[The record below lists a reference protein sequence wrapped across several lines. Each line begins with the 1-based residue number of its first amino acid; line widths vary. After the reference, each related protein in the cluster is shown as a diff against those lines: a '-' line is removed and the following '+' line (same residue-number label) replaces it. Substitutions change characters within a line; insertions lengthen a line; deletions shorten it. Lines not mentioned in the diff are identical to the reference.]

1 MDKEKLFA
9 QIKGGLIVSCQAL
22 EHEPLYTKEGG
33 VMPLMAKAAAMS
45 GAVGIR
51 ANTVRDITQIK
62 EVVDLPVIGIIKKDY
77 PGTPMYIT
85 VTMKEVDELVACGV
99 DILAVQ
105 GTGALRPD
113 GSTSAEFIRAIKAKY
128 PDQLVMA
135 DCDNFENAMAC
146 AEAGADFVGTTMR
159 GYTPETQGID
169 DIDFDF
175 VHKLA
180 TECPAKVIAEGH
192 IHYPEQAVKALEA
205 GAFALVVG
213 GAITRPA
220 EITARFTGAINA
232 MNKQYLAIDIGG
244 TAVKLGIVDETGAVG
259 PKAEESVN
267 FDGYQTPVLTTV
279 LKAAKAF
286 VETQNIDVNTL
297 EGVGVSATGQIDS
310 RKGIVAGT
318 CGNFPN
324 YINSP
329 IQAELERLFGLPV
342 TVANDANCMTL
353 GEVWV
358 GGAKGYTDVIG
369 VTLGTGVGG
378 GILTGGRLLEG
389 ARGLGG
395 ELGHYRTHALDGVPC
410 TCGATGC
417 WERYAAT
424 TALVR
429 AAQKKDPAWKDGRA
443 IFAAAEAGNET
454 VLALLDAWT
463 DEIAQGLAGMV
474 HIFNPQLI
482 LIGGGVSAQQK
493 LLIEPIAAKVRAS
506 VMPAFAEGLEI
517 RAAQLHNDA
526 GMVGAVYYFRQQHG
540 EA

>member
-1 MDKEKLFA
+1 M
-9 QIKGGLIVSCQAL
+9 
-22 EHEPLYTKEGG
+22 
-33 VMPLMAKAAAMS
+33 
-45 GAVGIR
+45 
-51 ANTVRDITQIK
+51 
-62 EVVDLPVIGIIKKDY
+62 
-77 PGTPMYIT
+77 
-85 VTMKEVDELVACGV
+85 
-99 DILAVQ
+99 
-105 GTGALRPD
+105 
-113 GSTSAEFIRAIKAKY
+113 
-128 PDQLVMA
+128 
-135 DCDNFENAMAC
+135 
-146 AEAGADFVGTTMR
+146 
-159 GYTPETQGID
+159 
-169 DIDFDF
+169 
-175 VHKLA
+175 
-180 TECPAKVIAEGH
+180 
-192 IHYPEQAVKALEA
+192 
-205 GAFALVVG
+205 
-213 GAITRPA
+213 
-220 EITARFTGAINA
+220 
-232 MNKQYLAIDIGG
+232 KQYLAIDIGG

-259 PKAEESVN
+259 PKAEEIVN

-429 AAQKKDPAWKDGRA
+429 AAQEKDPAWKDGRA

-517 RAAQLHNDA
+517 RAAQLHNVIHAGQTRGKIESVILSALGQVMLTLSRLAQDLILFSMPEFGYFALPEAFTTGSSIMPQKRNPDVLELLRAKAAKVLGHAHTVAEMVRAAPSGYNRDLQEAKAPFFEGFDLTVSSLAVMRPLVAGLKVDKQALRRGFGPEVFATDRALELVAGGMPFRDA
-526 GMVGAVYYFRQQHG
+526 YREVKSRIGELAGGDPDAALAAKTHLGATGGLDLAALNARIR
-540 EA
+540 EAAAWARREKRRHEACRKRLLGG